1 MKRPIFTTLLTAL
14 SIAASAATMTIT
26 DVKSTITDD
35 NIIYPESF
43 DTDTKQLM
51 TDWYL
56 QRYAVLEDMP
66 RQPHPEN
73 ISDQEYISRLQKLP
87 TVIEMPF
94 NQIVKQYIEMYAN
107 RRTDL
112 VEKMLSLSLYYNP
125 IFEDALERYGLPVEL
140 KYLPIVESAL
150 NPNAVSRAGA
160 AGLWQFMSST
170 ATGEG
175 LEVNSLIDER
185 RDPIK
190 SSDAAAALLKK
201 FYDIYKDWNLVLAAY
216 NCGPGNVNKAIKNS
230 GNKTDY
236 WEIYPYLP
244 KETRGYVPAFIAATY
259 IMNNFGLHGISP
271 AVARAPI
278 VTDTVHVT
286 DRVHFKQISDVMGLS
301 MDELRI
307 LNPQYRQDIIPGNIK
322 PYTLILPSVQ
332 AYCYKANIDS
342 ILGHDRNTYA
352 TRTVAEPAVQA
363 EPTVKYHTVKKGETL
378 KSIAALYGVTQGSI
392 MSANRMRSTSLKTGK
407 KLKIEIAPAE
417 ATYTPTDTTK
427 NQPTNSRP
435 NVADASREVTTPTS
449 PAPEPQTTVPAQK
462 QNQTKPKTNGSSQ
475 GQKKQQTTTK
485 TTTYK
490 VKKGDTLY
498 SIASRNGV
506 SVDELKR
513 ANGLK
518 SDKLAIDQTLKIPS
532 KAKTTSKKSTSAKKT
547 SSKKK
552 R

>member
-1 MKRPIFTTLLTAL
+1 MKKNILTTLLAAMSLTAT
-14 SIAASAATMTIT
+14 AAPATAQDVKTTIT
-26 DVKSTITDD
+26 DND
-35 NIIYPESF
+35 IIFPESF
-43 DTDTKQLM
+43 DTNTKQLM
-51 TDWYL
+51 TDWYM

-66 RQPHPEN
+66 RQPHPEYV
-73 ISDQEYISRLQKLP
+73 SDQEYISRLQKLP

-94 NQIVKQYIEMYAN
+94 NQIVRQYIEMYAN
-107 RRTDL
+107 RRADL

-125 IFEDALERYGLPVEL
+125 IFEDALERHKLPNEL
-140 KYLPIVESAL
+140 KYLPIIESAL

-190 SSDAAAALLKK
+190 SSDAAASLLSK
-201 FYDIYKDWNLVLAAY
+201 FFDIYKDWNLVLAAY

-230 GNKTDY
+230 GGKTDF

-301 MDELRI
+301 MEELRI
-307 LNPQYRQDIIPGNIK
+307 LNPQYRQDVIPGNIK
-322 PYTLILPSVQ
+322 PYILILPSVQ

-352 TRTVAEPAVQA
+352 TRTVVEPAVRE
-363 EPTVKYHTVKKGETL
+363 EPTVKYHTVRSGETL
-378 KSIAALYGVTQGSI
+378 RSIADKYGVTQGGI
-392 MSANRMRSTSLKTGK
+392 MSANRMKSTKLKSGK
-407 KLKIEIAPAE
+407 KLKIEIPVSNDNQLAA
-417 ATYTPTDTTK
+417 DTTSVQNTGK
-427 NQPTNSRP
+427 SSDMASVNTA
-435 NVADASREVTTPTS
+435 VAPSK
-449 PAPEPQTTVPAQK
+449 PQTAP
-462 QNQTKPKTNGSSQ
+462 KPKTSTNTTNKSQSS
-475 GQKKQQTTTK
+475 TTK
-485 TTTYK
+485 QSSAGKPSTYK

-506 SVDELKR
+506 TVDQLKK

-518 SDKLAIDQTLKIPS
+518 SDKLQIDQSLKIPS
-532 KAKTTSKKSTSAKKT
+532 KTAAKPAAKKT

>member
-1 MKRPIFTTLLTAL
+1 MKKQILTAFLAAL
-14 SIAASAATMTIT
+14 SIVASATSSPAPE
-26 DVKSTITDD
+26 VKNSITDD
-35 NIIYPESF
+35 DIIYPESF

-51 TDWYL
+51 TDWYM
-56 QRYAVLEDMP
+56 QRYAVLEDTP
-66 RQPHPEN
+66 RQPHSDN
-73 ISDQEYISRLQKLP
+73 ISDEEYISRLQKLP
-87 TVIEMPF
+87 TVIEMPY
-94 NQIVKQYIEMYAN
+94 NQIVRQYIEMYAN
-107 RRTDL
+107 RRSDL
-112 VEKMLSLSLYYNP
+112 VEKMLSLSLYYSP
-125 IFEDALERYGLPVEL
+125 IFEDALERYGLPNEL
-140 KYLPIVESAL
+140 KYLPIIESAL

-160 AGLWQFMSST
+160 AGLWQFMPST

-190 SSDAAAALLKK
+190 SSDAAAVLLKK

-216 NCGPGNVNKAIKNS
+216 NCGPGNVNKAIKNA

-286 DRVHFKQISDVMGLS
+286 DRVHFKQISEVMGLS

-322 PYTLILPSVQ
+322 PYILILPSVQ

-342 ILGHDRNTYA
+342 ILGHDRNSYA
-352 TRTVAEPAVQA
+352 TRTVAEPAVRT

-378 KSIAALYGVTQGSI
+378 NSIASSYGVTQGSI
-392 MSANRMRSTSLKTGK
+392 MTSNRLKSTKLKVGK
-407 KLKIEIAPAE
+407 KLKIEIPAAENTYLANDTTSTQNMAKTTDIAEVNAPA
-417 ATYTPTDTTK
+417 A
-427 NQPTNSRP
+427 
-435 NVADASREVTTPTS
+435 
-449 PAPEPQTTVPAQK
+449 PQTTPKPAAP
-462 QNQTKPKTNGSSQ
+462 KPAAQPAKKPATAAKTS
-475 GQKKQQTTTK
+475 
-485 TTTYK
+485 TYK

-506 SVDELKR
+506 TVEQLKQ

-518 SDKLAIDQTLKIPS
+518 SDKLAIDQSLKIPS
-532 KAKTTSKKSTSAKKT
+532 KSSSASKSSSKKK

>member
-1 MKRPIFTTLLTAL
+1 MKKTIFTALLTAM
-14 SIAASAATMTIT
+14 SIVVQAVPATLP
-26 DVKSTITDD
+26 DQKSTITDD
-35 NIIYPESF
+35 DIIYPESF

-51 TDWYL
+51 TDWYM

-66 RQPHPEN
+66 RRPHNEN
-73 ISDQEYISRLQKLP
+73 VSDQEYINRLQKLP
-87 TVIEMPF
+87 TVIEMPY

-107 RRTDL
+107 RRSDL

-125 IFEDALERYGLPVEL
+125 IFEDALERYGLPNEL
-140 KYLPIVESAL
+140 KYLPIIESAL

-190 SSDAAAALLKK
+190 SSDAAAVLLKK
-201 FYDIYKDWNLVLAAY
+201 FYDIYQDWNLVLAAY

-230 GNKTDY
+230 GGKTDY

-301 MDELRI
+301 IEELRI
-307 LNPQYRQDIIPGNIK
+307 LNPQYRQDVIPGNIK

-342 ILGHDRNTYA
+342 ILGHDRSTYA
-352 TRTVAEPAVQA
+352 TRTVAEPAVQT
-363 EPTVKYHTVKKGETL
+363 EPTVKYHTVKGGETL
-378 KSIAALYGVTQGSI
+378 KSIAAKYGVTQGSI
-392 MSANRMRSTSLKTGK
+392 MSSNRLKSTKLKAGK
-407 KLKIEIAPAE
+407 KLKIVIPPADNTIAGS
-417 ATYTPTDTTK
+417 DTTTTQQAAGRK
-427 NQPTNSRP
+427 ELAEVNTAVAPSKPTP
-435 NVADASREVTTPTS
+435 PASKPSSTQNKSTS
-449 PAPEPQTTVPAQK
+449 GSQAAK
-462 QNQTKPKTNGSSQ
+462 QNSTPA
-475 GQKKQQTTTK
+475 K

-506 SVDELKR
+506 TVDQLKQ

-518 SDKLAIDQTLKIPS
+518 SDKLSIDQTLKIPS
-532 KAKTTSKKSTSAKKT
+532 KAPVKKSSAGSSKKKT

-552 R
+552 RR

>member
-1 MKRPIFTTLLTAL
+1 MKKQIFTALLTAM
-14 SIAASAATMTIT
+14 SIVVQASPASVNDLKNTIT
-26 DVKSTITDD
+26 DND
-35 NIIYPESF
+35 IIYPASF

-51 TDWYL
+51 TDWYM

-66 RQPHPEN
+66 RQPHNEN
-73 ISDQEYISRLQKLP
+73 VSDQEYISRLQKLP

-107 RRTDL
+107 RRSDL
-112 VEKMLSLSLYYNP
+112 VEKMLSLSLYYSP
-125 IFEDALERYGLPVEL
+125 IFEDALERYGLPNEL
-140 KYLPIVESAL
+140 KYLPIIESAL

-160 AGLWQFMSST
+160 AGLWQFMPST

-190 SSDAAAALLKK
+190 SSDAAAVLLKK

-230 GNKTDY
+230 GGKTDY

-271 AVARAPI
+271 AVARVPI

-286 DRVHFKQISDVMGLS
+286 ERVHFKQISDVMGLT
-301 MDELRI
+301 MEELRI

-342 ILGHDRNTYA
+342 ILGHDRKTYA
-352 TRTVAEPAVQA
+352 TRTVAEPAVST
-363 EPTVKYHTVKKGETL
+363 EPSVKYHTVKSGETL
-378 KSIAALYGVTQGSI
+378 KSIASLYGVTQGSI
-392 MSANRMRSTSLKTGK
+392 MSSNRLKSTKLKAGK
-407 KLKIEIAPAE
+407 KLKIEIASSDSPSVAR
-417 ATYTPTDTTK
+417 DTT
-427 NQPTNSRP
+427 
-435 NVADASREVTTPTS
+435 TTPQTS
-449 PAPEPQTTVPAQK
+449 NRTELAEVNTAVAPSNATPPASKSNSSQTKNNNSSQATKKPAPPA
-462 QNQTKPKTNGSSQ
+462 
-475 GQKKQQTTTK
+475 K

-506 SVDELKR
+506 SVDQLKQ

-518 SDKLAIDQTLKIPS
+518 SDKLSIDQTLKIPTKASAS
-532 KAKTTSKKSTSAKKT
+532 KSSTGSKKKKTTSK
-547 SSKKK
+547 
-552 R
+552 RRR

>member
-1 MKRPIFTTLLTAL
+1 MKKNIFTTLLAAL
-14 SIAASAATMTIT
+14 SIAVSAAPATGQDVKNTIT
-26 DVKSTITDD
+26 DND
-35 NIIYPESF
+35 IIFPESF

-51 TDWYL
+51 TDWYM

-66 RQPHPEN
+66 RQQHSEN
-73 ISDQEYISRLQKLP
+73 ISDKEYIARLQKLP
-87 TVIEMPF
+87 TVIEMPY
-94 NQIVKQYIEMYAN
+94 NQIVRQYIEMYAN
-107 RRTDL
+107 RRADL

-125 IFEDALERYGLPVEL
+125 IFEDALERHGLPNEL
-140 KYLPIVESAL
+140 KYLPIIESAL

-160 AGLWQFMSST
+160 AGLWQFMPST

-190 SSDAAAALLKK
+190 SSDAAATLLGK
-201 FYDIYKDWNLVLAAY
+201 FHDIYKDWNLVLAAY
-216 NCGPGNVNKAIKNS
+216 NCGPGNVNKAIKNA
-230 GNKTDY
+230 GGKTDF

-286 DRVHFKQISDVMGLS
+286 DRVHFRQISDVMGLS
-301 MDELRI
+301 MEELRI
-307 LNPQYRQDIIPGNIK
+307 LNPQYRQDVIPGNIK
-322 PYTLILPSVQ
+322 PYILILPSVQ

-342 ILGHDRNTYA
+342 ILGHDRNMYA
-352 TRTVAEPAVQA
+352 TRTVAEPAVRS

-378 KSIAALYGVTQGSI
+378 RSIADMYGVTQGSI
-392 MSANRMRSTSLKTGK
+392 MSANRMKSTKLKSGK
-407 KLKIEIAPAE
+407 KLKIEIPAPDSNYVAS
-417 ATYTPTDTTK
+417 DTTNAAK
-427 NQPTNSRP
+427 AKTNSDMAAVDAA
-435 NVADASREVTTPTS
+435 VAPSTPK
-449 PAPEPQTTVPAQK
+449 PAPKPNTPAKNTGKSSTTK
-462 QNQTKPKTNGSSQ
+462 QNTAGKTSS
-475 GQKKQQTTTK
+475 
-485 TTTYK
+485 YK

-506 SVDELKR
+506 TVDQLKK

-518 SDKLAIDQTLKIPS
+518 SDKLQIDQSLKIPG
-532 KAKTTSKKSTSAKKT
+532 KAAKPAAKKTTSKK
-547 SSKKK
+547 K
-552 R
+552 RR

>member
-1 MKRPIFTTLLTAL
+1 MKKTILTTLLTAL
-14 SIAASAATMTIT
+14 TLSAMATTAT
-26 DVKSTITDD
+26 VQDVKSTITDD
-35 NIIYPESF
+35 DIVYPESF
-43 DTDTKQLM
+43 DTNTKQLM
-51 TDWYL
+51 TDWYM

-66 RQPHPEN
+66 RQPHPEF
-73 ISDQEYISRLQKLP
+73 ISDKEYISRLQKLP
-87 TVIEMPF
+87 TIIEMPF
-94 NQIVKQYIEMYAN
+94 NQIVRQYIEMYAN
-107 RRTDL
+107 RRADL

-125 IFEDALERYGLPVEL
+125 IFEDALERHNLPNEL
-140 KYLPIVESAL
+140 KYLPIIESAL

-160 AGLWQFMSST
+160 AGLWQFMPST

-190 SSDAAAALLKK
+190 SSDAAANLLGK

-216 NCGPGNVNKAIKNS
+216 NCGPGNVNKAIKNA
-230 GNKTDY
+230 GGKTDF

-286 DRVHFKQISDVMGLS
+286 DRVHFKQISDVMGLT
-301 MDELRI
+301 MEELRI

-322 PYTLILPSVQ
+322 PYILILPSVQ

-352 TRTVAEPAVQA
+352 TRTVAEPAVRE
-363 EPTVKYHTVKKGETL
+363 EPEVKYHTVKSGETL
-378 KSIAALYGVTQGSI
+378 RSIADKYGVTQGSI
-392 MSANRMRSTSLKTGK
+392 MSANRMKSTKLKSGK
-407 KLKIEIAPAE
+407 KLKIELPAPVNNQLA
-417 ATYTPTDTTK
+417 TDTTSSDNAVK
-427 NQPTNSRP
+427 RTDLADVNTT
-435 NVADASREVTTPTS
+435 VAPSK
-449 PAPEPQTTVPAQK
+449 PQTAP
-462 QNQTKPKTNGSSQ
+462 KPKT
-475 GQKKQQTTTK
+475 QQSAANKTQK
-485 TTTYK
+485 TTQNQSTTGKTSTYK

-506 SVDELKR
+506 TVDQLKK
-513 ANGLK
+513 ANGLS
-518 SDKLAIDQTLKIPS
+518 SDKLQIDQNLKIPA
-532 KAKTTSKKSTSAKKT
+532 KAATKPAAKKT
-547 SSKKK
+547 SSKKRK
-552 R
+552 

>member
-1 MKRPIFTTLLTAL
+1 
-14 SIAASAATMTIT
+14 
-26 DVKSTITDD
+26 
-35 NIIYPESF
+35 
-43 DTDTKQLM
+43 
-51 TDWYL
+51 
-56 QRYAVLEDMP
+56 
-66 RQPHPEN
+66 
-73 ISDQEYISRLQKLP
+73 
-87 TVIEMPF
+87 
-94 NQIVKQYIEMYAN
+94 
-107 RRTDL
+107 
-112 VEKMLSLSLYYNP
+112 SLYYNP

-140 KYLPIVESAL
+140 KYLPIIESAL

-160 AGLWQFMSST
+160 AGLWQFMAST

-342 ILGHDRNTYA
+342 ILGHDRSTYA
-352 TRTVAEPAVQA
+352 TRTVAEPAVQT

-392 MSANRMRSTSLKTGK
+392 MSANRMKSTTLKIGK

-417 ATYTPTDTTK
+417 SAYSSTDTAKT
-427 NQPTNSRP
+427 QSTNTRT

-449 PAPEPQTTVPAQK
+449 PTPEPQTTAPAK
-462 QNQTKPKTNGSSQ
+462 NQNQTKPKANSDSH

-518 SDKLAIDQTLKIPS
+518 SDKLAIDQTLKIPA
-532 KAKTTSKKSTSAKKT
+532 KAKSAPKKNTPAKKT
-547 SSKKK
+547 SSKK
-552 R
+552 RR

>member
-1 MKRPIFTTLLTAL
+1 MKRPIFTALLTAL
-14 SIAASAATMTIT
+14 SIAASAATMTVM
-26 DVKSTITDD
+26 DVKNSITDD
-35 NIIYPESF
+35 DIIYPESF

-140 KYLPIVESAL
+140 KYLPIIESAL

-160 AGLWQFMSST
+160 AGLWQFMAST

-244 KETRGYVPAFIAATY
+244 KETRG
-259 IMNNFGLHGISP
+259 
-271 AVARAPI
+271 
-278 VTDTVHVT
+278 
-286 DRVHFKQISDVMGLS
+286 
-301 MDELRI
+301 
-307 LNPQYRQDIIPGNIK
+307 
-322 PYTLILPSVQ
+322 
-332 AYCYKANIDS
+332 
-342 ILGHDRNTYA
+342 
-352 TRTVAEPAVQA
+352 
-363 EPTVKYHTVKKGETL
+363 
-378 KSIAALYGVTQGSI
+378 
-392 MSANRMRSTSLKTGK
+392 
-407 KLKIEIAPAE
+407 
-417 ATYTPTDTTK
+417 
-427 NQPTNSRP
+427 
-435 NVADASREVTTPTS
+435 
-449 PAPEPQTTVPAQK
+449 
-462 QNQTKPKTNGSSQ
+462 
-475 GQKKQQTTTK
+475 
-485 TTTYK
+485 
-490 VKKGDTLY
+490 
-498 SIASRNGV
+498 
-506 SVDELKR
+506 
-513 ANGLK
+513 
-518 SDKLAIDQTLKIPS
+518 
-532 KAKTTSKKSTSAKKT
+532 
-547 SSKKK
+547 
-552 R
+552 

>member
-1 MKRPIFTTLLTAL
+1 M
-14 SIAASAATMTIT
+14 SIVAYASPTQAR
-26 DVKSTITDD
+26 DVKNTITDD
-35 NIIYPESF
+35 DIVYPESF

-51 TDWYL
+51 TDWYM

-66 RQPHPEN
+66 RQPRPEN
-73 ISDQEYISRLQKLP
+73 VSDDEYISRLQKLP
-87 TVIEMPF
+87 TVIEMPY
-94 NQIVKQYIEMYAN
+94 NQIVRQYIEMYAN
-107 RRTDL
+107 RRSDL
-112 VEKMLSLSLYYNP
+112 VEKMLSLSLYYSP
-125 IFEDALERYGLPVEL
+125 IFEDALERYGLPNEL
-140 KYLPIVESAL
+140 KYLPIIESAL

-190 SSDAAAALLKK
+190 SSDAAAVLLKK

-286 DRVHFKQISDVMGLS
+286 DRVNFKQISDVMGIS

-322 PYTLILPSVQ
+322 PYILILPSVQ
-332 AYCYKANIDS
+332 AYCFKANIDS
-342 ILGHDRNTYA
+342 ILGYNRSAYA
-352 TRTVAEPAVQA
+352 TRTVAEPAVQT
-363 EPTVKYHTVKKGETL
+363 EPTVKYHTVKSGETL

-392 MSANRMRSTSLKTGK
+392 MSVNRMKSTKLKAGK
-407 KLKIEIAPAE
+407 KLKIEIAPADNTSV
-417 ATYTPTDTTK
+417 ASDTTRTQK
-427 NQPTNSRP
+427 ATDNTQL
-435 NVADASREVTTPTS
+435 ADVNTAMAPST
-449 PAPEPQTTVPAQK
+449 PAPAPKATNTSQNKGGTQPAK
-462 QNQTKPKTNGSSQ
+462 KPAAAA
-475 GQKKQQTTTK
+475 K
-485 TTTYK
+485 TTNYK

-498 SIASRNGV
+498 SIASRNGIT
-506 SVDELKR
+506 VDQLKK

-518 SDKLAIDQTLKIPS
+518 SDKLSIDQNLKIP
-532 KAKTTSKKSTSAKKT
+532 AKSATSSSKKT
-547 SSKKK
+547 SSKK
-552 R
+552 RR